1 LWIRQ
6 SGGLGE
12 GCYLDRRE
20 MQSLWA
26 KERAP
31 TCVR

>member
-1 LWIRQ
+1 LWIGQ

-26 KERAP
+26 
-31 TCVR
+31 